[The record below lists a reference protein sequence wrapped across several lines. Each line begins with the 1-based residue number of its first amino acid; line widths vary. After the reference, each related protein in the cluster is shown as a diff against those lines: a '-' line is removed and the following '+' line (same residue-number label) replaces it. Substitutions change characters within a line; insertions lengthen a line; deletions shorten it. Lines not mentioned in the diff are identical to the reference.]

1 MPYAKIKFSVRI
13 QDSLKDEGLLSVSA
27 EIDELLSMNRYLQQL
42 LSGTVHTPA
51 ILTVIFLFRIFA

>member
-1 MPYAKIKFSVRI
+1 MPYVKIKFSVRI

>member
-51 ILTVIFLFRIFA
+51 IITVIFLFRIFA